1 MTLTGFGAAILA
13 GILATSI
20 LVLGTSALLEE
31 RAHDK
36 ELLAIYC
43 ANIFGPG
50 QTATQDIVAP
60 ERDTLFTK
68 YLVATSCWEGI

>member
-1 MTLTGFGAAILA
+1 MTPTGFAAAILA
-13 GILATSI
+13 GILGLSI

-31 RAHDK
+31 QAHDK

-43 ANIFGPG
+43 AGIFGPD
-50 QTATQDIVAP
+50 QTATQGIVAP
-60 ERDTLFTK
+60 ERETLLTK